1 MFQMVKTAERM
12 EERGSHP
19 IKSSKNRNW
28 EFHYSKRISETIHL
42 CRWSNPAER
51 KESKDV
57 SCAASGWPLPLSWP
71 YKKEG
76 LVDHLNISKTVTLCK
91 NIL

>member
-12 EERGSHP
+12 EETGSHP

-28 EFHYSKRISETIHL
+28 QFHYNKRISKTIHL
-42 CRWSNPAER
+42 CRWSNPAEG
-51 KESKDV
+51 KESEDV
-57 SCAASGWPLPLSWP
+57 NGAASGWPLPLSWP

-76 LVDHLNISKTVTLCK
+76 
-91 NIL
+91 